1 MVGENKVKKFIVIVA
16 FLLPSLLSMV
26 LFNLLPI
33 VISAIVSF
41 TDWDLLGKP
50 NFVGLENY
58 IKVFTE
64 EKSFIAIANIFKFLI
79 GYIPIVLGLGLIFA
93 VLLNRNIKGARIYR
107 GMFFVPV
114 ITSWVAVS
122 FIWRWLLNGNT
133 GIVNYLLSLI
143 GIQGPV
149 WLSDFFWAMP
159 AIVMVSVWKD
169 IGFVTIILLS
179 GLADISSE
187 YYEAAEIDGANVIN
201 QFFKITLPLLTPT
214 IYFVLVILLINSFQ
228 LFDQVM
234 IMTGGG
240 PAGSTSTMVEQIF
253 KNAFTRN
260 KMGFAAAQSW
270 ILFMIIFCV
279 TLAMNKLQKRWV
291 NYEDK

>member
-1 MVGENKVKKFIVIVA
+1 
-16 FLLPSLLSMV
+16 
-26 LFNLLPI
+26 
-33 VISAIVSF
+33 
-41 TDWDLLGKP
+41 
-50 NFVGLENY
+50 
-58 IKVFTE
+58 
-64 EKSFIAIANIFKFLI
+64 
-79 GYIPIVLGLGLIFA
+79 
-93 VLLNRNIKGARIYR
+93 
-107 GMFFVPV
+107 
-114 ITSWVAVS
+114 
-122 FIWRWLLNGNT
+122 
-133 GIVNYLLSLI
+133 
-143 GIQGPV
+143 
-149 WLSDFFWAMP
+149 MP

>member
-1 MVGENKVKKFIVIVA
+1 MVGENKTKKLLVIVA
-16 FLLPSLLSMV
+16 FLLPSLLGLI
-26 LFNLLPI
+26 LFNLLPMI
-33 VISAIVSF
+33 ISAFVSF
-41 TDWDLLGKP
+41 TDWNLLGKP
-50 NFVGLENY
+50 NFVGLTNY

-64 EKSFIAIANIFKFLI
+64 EKSYVAIANIFKFLI
-79 GYIPIVLGLGLIFA
+79 GYVPAVIVLGIIFA
-93 VLLNRNIKGARIYR
+93 VLLNRNIKGAKVFQ

-122 FIWRWLLNGNT
+122 IIWRWLLNGNS
-133 GIVNYLLSLI
+133 GIINYLLSLI

-159 AIVMVSVWKD
+159 AIIMTSVWKD
-169 IGFVTIILLS
+169 IGFVTIILLA
-179 GLADISSE
+179 GLADISEE
-187 YYEAAEIDGANVIN
+187 YYEAARIDGASALK

-234 IMTGGG
+234 IMTNGG

-260 KMGFAAAQSW
+260 KMGFASAQSW
-270 ILFMIIFCV
+270 VLFAIIFVV
-279 TLAMNKLQKRWV
+279 TLIMNKVQKRWV

>member
-122 FIWRWLLNGNT
+122 IIWRWLLNGNT